1 MESGDYYDGNPE
13 NFTQQFPDRSILKT
27 PELDAHQPELTDI
40 SPPRPWERTAS
51 IGDIPPKSKSPYE
64 QRIPAPPRVPSRQK
78 SISPISTR
86 SMHVSPKKDMD
97 RSQTYPSRKPPS
109 HLKFPMSPVPQ
120 STERTEEEEFHLKR
134 GGCPI
139 VSFGFGGRM
148 ITMIPRVAH
157 RVNVRGTTVPGPIT
171 FSRLREI
178 VEPPGLASSFPGPLF
193 IGTKPVKGKAKDVG
207 KWVDDNIAVLERI
220 RSTNMQTEDLHRIE
234 DRTILYKL
242 VKLVVENNGVLD
254 GRYLLQMVTHSSPE
268 VEKSVRGILL
278 PEAANVTATEES
290 EPFGVTASSLAVT
303 ATSQSTAV
311 DPSALATY
319 NLTSD
324 FLRSIRLLLM
334 QGDRQGAIRKAVDQK
349 MWGHALLIASSVSQ
363 IVWRETV
370 EMFVRTELRD
380 TGSKDFD
387 SLRFLYGVLGGEG
400 NDAVNELLPP
410 MNRIV
415 SSIHSANTTQ
425 APRFASWTE
434 SLGMVLLN
442 KGAMD
447 EIPALIGLG
456 SALVNEGR
464 VEAGHTW

>member
-1 MESGDYYDGNPE
+1 M
-13 NFTQQFPDRSILKT
+13 
-27 PELDAHQPELTDI
+27 
-40 SPPRPWERTAS
+40 
-51 IGDIPPKSKSPYE
+51 
-64 QRIPAPPRVPSRQK
+64 
-78 SISPISTR
+78 SPI
-86 SMHVSPKKDMD
+86 
-97 RSQTYPSRKPPS
+97 
-109 HLKFPMSPVPQ
+109 PQ
-120 STERTEEEEFHLKR
+120 NTERTEEEEFNLKR
-134 GGCPI
+134 GGYPI
-139 VSFGFGGRM
+139 VNFGFGGRM
-148 ITMIPRVAH
+148 VTMIPRVAH
-157 RVNVRGTTVPGPIT
+157 RVNVRGTAPLAVPGSIT

-178 VEPPGLASSFPGPLF
+178 MEPPGLASSFPGPLF
-193 IGTKPVKGKAKDVG
+193 IGTKPVKGKVKDVG
-207 KWVDDNIAVLERI
+207 KWLDDNITVLERI
-220 RSTNMQTEDLHRIE
+220 GSRNMQGEDLHRIE
-234 DRTILYKL
+234 DRMILYKL

-254 GRYLLQMVTHSSPE
+254 GRYMLQMVTYSSPE
-268 VEKSVRGILL
+268 VEKSIRDILL
-278 PEAANVTATEES
+278 PEAANITTTEDSES
-290 EPFGVTASSLAVT
+290 FGVTASSLAVT

-370 EMFVRTELRD
+370 EMFIRTELRD

-415 SSIHSANTTQ
+415 SSIHPANTTQ

-447 EIPALIGLG
+447 DIPALIGLG
-456 SALVNEGR
+456 SALVKEGR